1 MLLAAGLY
9 TALVVCLNV
18 IAQGGGSNL
27 YPPTQKTFTPL
38 EISERIYGSKIV
50 VISEQAMLNLVYTIK
65 ACMLVMYTRLT
76 LGLTTQ
82 KLVKYLAAYT
92 ALGWLASQ
100 IAFFAACRPF
110 QGYWGMP
117 PPDPQC
123 TTLQH
128 YSIAQACFNI
138 SSDTLMLFVPLP
150 LVMRTTMPLKQ
161 KAVLMFI
168 FSMGLFVIVAA
179 LLTKIFNLT
188 DVYDSRY
195 MMWYVREA
203 SVAVYVSNLPMIWPL
218 LREWFP
224 FLSGLTP
231 GGTSSGAKRK
241 YGGPSSQSGPGG
253 GGAGGGGA
261 YYKYGGSRNDPAAGI
276 RRTDGGSGGPQSTG
290 TRRAPRANSLG
301 SLDSAYD
308 LDLVLKD
315 ASTKNNPKTGKYRGD
330 DSSSTE
336 QIVPASE
343 EIALDGLVREGS
355 RESIGVAVTKLGG
368 IQVERTV
375 VVHEERNGN
384 VAGLGRG
391 GSEND
396 YSVGV
401 GADSGL
407 FDWQRTRRT
416 VEHKTDV
423 SRGGEASFRC

>member
-9 TALVVCLNV
+9 TALVVTLNV

-27 YPPTQKTFTPL
+27 YPPDKEGNFTSV

-82 KLVKYLAAYT
+82 RLVKYLAAYT

-100 IAFFAACRPF
+100 IAFFSACRPF

-188 DVYDSRY
+188 DVYDPRY

-253 GGAGGGGA
+253 GGAGA
-261 YYKYGGSRNDPAAGI
+261 YYKHGGSRNDPAAAG
-276 RRTDGGSGGPQSTG
+276 RRTEGGLGGQNGTG

-336 QIVPASE
+336 QIVQASE
-343 EIALDGLVREGS
+343 EIQMDGLVREGS

-375 VVHEERNGN
+375 VVHEEPNRDL
-384 VAGLGRG
+384 AGLGRG
-391 GSEND
+391 GSEID

-401 GADSGL
+401 GADHGL

-416 VEHKTDV
+416 VEHKADA